1 MIDFNE
7 KAVGETIKQIRNER
21 GITQEVLSGL
31 AGLGRSH
38 IAMIENN
45 KKQANFKTL
54 WQIANAFNIK
64 PSDLV
69 KRIEQNAEK

>member
-1 MIDFNE
+1 MIDYNE
-7 KAVGETIKQIRNER
+7 KAVGNTIKQLRNER
-21 GITQEVLSGL
+21 KITQEVLSGL
-31 AGLGRSH
+31 AGIGRSH

-54 WQIANAFNIK
+54 WQIANAFDIN